1 MHTTADVGMALERLQ
16 GYFVGVP
23 DGRLTIAEASRLCG
37 VDDHLCRQLVTA
49 LVDVRFLSPDWDGS
63 YRRRSPLFS
72 DESVP
77 HSGLAR
83 RLGLRH
89 VGR

>member
-23 DGRLTIAEASRLCG
+23 DATLTVAEASRLCG
-37 VDDHLCRQLVTA
+37 VDDHLSRQLVTA
-49 LVDVRFLSPDWDGS
+49 LLDVRFLSQDWDGT

-72 DESVP
+72 DEP
-77 HSGLAR
+77 AGPSGLAR
-83 RLGLRH
+83 RLGSRY